1 MPPGCPPPRGRAG
14 GRPGGPETPR
24 PETTTPCATRPV
36 ASPSLVSARSTTRL
50 GSELP
55 EIFRI
60 EVLEVVL
67 QGIGIERPRARLAA
81 GLASLHRRERQQ
93 ALAREDRRLEPQRDG
108 DGVRRPGVDLDH
120 RVAAVDV
127 QLGVIRVL
135 LDLRV

>member
-1 MPPGCPPPRGRAG
+1 MDTWCSTTRVRAS
-14 GRPGGPETPR
+14 GRPAGPYSTR

-36 ASPSLVSARSTTRL
+36 APPTLVSARSTTRL

-67 QGIGIERPRARLAA
+67 QGIRIERPRARLAA
-81 GLASLHRRERQQ
+81 GLARLHRRERQQ

-108 DGVRRPGVDLDH
+108 D
-120 RVAAVDV
+120 RV
-127 QLGVIRVL
+127 
-135 LDLRV
+135 